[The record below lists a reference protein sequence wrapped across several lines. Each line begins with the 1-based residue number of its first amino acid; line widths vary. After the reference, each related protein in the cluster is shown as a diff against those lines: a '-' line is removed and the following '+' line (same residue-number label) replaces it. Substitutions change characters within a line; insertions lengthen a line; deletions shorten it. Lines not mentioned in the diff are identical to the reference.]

1 MTAGIADGAPPR
13 ARVRGAGVLALDKPA
28 GITSFDAV
36 REVRRVVGERRVG
49 HAGTLDPT
57 ASGLLPICIGRATR
71 LVDYFH
77 AQPKT
82 YHCVVRLGE
91 RSDTFDVE
99 GTVTPGGDA
108 SSLTEDQ
115 VAQALDRFRGD
126 ILQLPPMHSA
136 VRHEGRHLYELAR
149 AGQEVE
155 RRPRPATI
163 HAIELVAFRPGRA
176 AEAEIVVTSGKGA
189 YMRVLAADLGEALG
203 TGGLLGWLSRTRYG
217 TLRLE
222 DAITLDRLLAL
233 DDPWSAVGD
242 MDVAVAHLPR
252 VDVAPALAQQLRR
265 GQPVWLPRSLQPEV
279 SGECRAHAV
288 DGELIAVGSVQGGLL
303 RPTKVLAA

>member
-1 MTAGIADGAPPR
+1 MSSATAAGSGVR
-13 ARVRGAGVLALDKPA
+13 TEARVSGVLALDKPP

-36 REVRRVVGERRVG
+36 RVVRRIFAERRVG

-57 ASGLLPICIGRATR
+57 ATGLLPVCIGRATR

-91 RSDTFDVE
+91 RSDTFDLE
-99 GTVTPGGDA
+99 GDVIPGADAAGLTPERVSRALAGFVGEI
-108 SSLTEDQ
+108 SQ
-115 VAQALDRFRGD
+115 V
-126 ILQLPPMHSA
+126 PPMHSA

-155 RRPRPATI
+155 RQPRPATI
-163 HAIELVAFRPGRA
+163 HSIELLAFRGGRV
-176 AEAEIVVTSGKGA
+176 AEAELLVTSGKGA

-217 TLRLE
+217 TLELE
-222 DAITLDRLLAL
+222 HALSPEALEAL
-233 DDPWSAVGD
+233 DDPRAALLDPG
-242 MDVAVAHLPR
+242 VAVAHLPR
-252 VDVAPALAQQLRR
+252 VDLAPAQIQQIRR
-265 GQPVWLPRSLQPEV
+265 GQPVWLPRTQQPELD
-279 SGECRAHAV
+279 GACGAFAP
-288 DGELIAVGSVQGGLL
+288 DGELVAVAEVQGGLL